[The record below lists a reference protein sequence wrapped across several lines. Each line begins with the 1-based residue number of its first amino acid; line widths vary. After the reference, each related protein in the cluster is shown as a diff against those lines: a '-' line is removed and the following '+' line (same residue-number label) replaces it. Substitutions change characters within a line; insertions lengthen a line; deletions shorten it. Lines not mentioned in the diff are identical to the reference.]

1 MRTKTSII
9 KSRLTYTGI
18 TTAARR
24 FGCSREHLSRVLHGS
39 RKPSPELR
47 RGLARLGVTCTVDGK
62 AFADSISG
70 TALLAA
76 LKRQGKGGK

>member
-62 AFADSISG
+62 AFADPTVSP

-76 LKRQGKGGK
+76 LKHAKEGK